1 MERST
6 SNQSS
11 DSFYLDQQSN
21 MFEWDTQ
28 SQTYKCYEDCSTDLN
43 PPPAPTTQ
51 EFPNTGLFVTTG
63 QMSPTQNENHDFMM
77 LEDLSNSS
85 EELNPLVAQKV
96 QTAAQPIQ
104 AAPQPVQVEPKK
116 FSKTN
121 QKVFSA
127 KIKEYLQDASG
138 HTVSSKVLLGF
149 FKTLMSEE
157 YFAKHDPHT
166 LSRCLRTCLTPSLAN
181 GTLKELKSYNG
192 VKGKFYQLIVNDQT
206 AYLNKVLRELAE
218 MTAER
223 DFYRTQCENLFGAS
237 FLA

>member
-1 MERST
+1 MERTT

-11 DSFYLDQQSN
+11 DSFNDQQSN

-28 SQTYKCYEDCSTDLN
+28 SQTYKCFEDCSTDLN
-43 PPPAPTTQ
+43 PPPAPTSQ
-51 EFPNTGLFVTTG
+51 EFPNTGLFLTTG

-85 EELNPLVAQKV
+85 AELNPVVPSQV
-96 QTAAQPIQ
+96 Q
-104 AAPQPVQVEPKK
+104 AAPQPVQAELKK
-116 FSKTN
+116 FSKTS

-192 VKGKFYQLIVNDQT
+192 VKGKFYQLNVNDQT
-206 AYLNKVLRELAE
+206 AYLNKVLRELAD

-223 DFYRTQCENLFGAS
+223 DFYRTQYEILFGAS
-237 FLA
+237 FLG